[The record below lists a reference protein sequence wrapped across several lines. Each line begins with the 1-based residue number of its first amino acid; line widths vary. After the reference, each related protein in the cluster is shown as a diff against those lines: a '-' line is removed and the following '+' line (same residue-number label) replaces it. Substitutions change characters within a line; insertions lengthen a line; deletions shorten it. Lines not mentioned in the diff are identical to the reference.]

1 MEKPTGVIVFLFMFI
16 LFAAAQRNG
25 SNIMENP
32 FHVGVILDLTT
43 LVGKMGQTSISM
55 AIDDFYSINSNYT
68 TRLVL
73 HTKDSGNDVVQA
85 ASAALD
91 LIEKIEV
98 QVIIGPQ
105 KSSQAA
111 LVSYVGNKSHVPII
125 SFTATSPSLS
135 SALTPYFV
143 RAAFDDAVQVD
154 SISSIIRAYGWREV
168 VPVYEDS
175 DYGRG
180 IIPYLIDS
188 LEQVD
193 CRVPYRSVISLVA
206 TDDQIIEELY
216 KLMTMQTRVFIVHMS
231 VPMGSRLFRKVNE
244 AGLMSQGYAWIMTD
258 GLTSLVESLDPS
270 IIASMQGTIG
280 VRLYVPKS
288 RKLDHFARRWRRR
301 FQQENPDDQLA
312 EPGIFALWAY
322 DTVWTVA
329 MAAENVK
336 GINSSFLKL
345 ANTGNST
352 GSDRLGVSIAGPL
365 LLKLIS
371 ESRFRGISG
380 EFLFADGQLQSS
392 TFQIINVVG
401 KGGREIG
408 FWTPQHGIIKQL
420 KKNRTREY
428 SALMT
433 DMNPVIWPGESTVV
447 PKGWEMPLSGKKLRI
462 GVPLFDET
470 DEFVKVE
477 RNPITNVITVSGFC
491 IDVFEAALQT
501 LPYALPHEYIPFEN
515 EKGLCAGTYNDL
527 VDQVYFQKY
536 DSVVGDVTI
545 RENRSR
551 YVDFTL
557 PYTESGIA
565 MLVPVKDS
573 INKNAWIFLKPLT
586 FDLWLGSLAAFF
598 YTGFVVWVLE
608 HRINMEFRGP
618 VSQQLGTIFYFSFS
632 TLVFAHREKLENLLS
647 RIVVIIWVFVVL
659 ILTSSYTA
667 SLTSMLTVQQLQPTV
682 TDLHELQNN
691 GEYVGYPVNSFVKG
705 LLMQLNFDEKRMR
718 GYSYSNE
725 YVEALKKGS
734 HSGGV
739 AAIVHEIPYI
749 KQFLSKYCKGY
760 TMVGPIYKTA
770 GFGFVFPKGSPV
782 VPDISRGILNVTE
795 GDSMIQIEKKWFGG
809 RDSCLKQGDI
819 VGSGSLG
826 FNSFWGLFL
835 LSGAVSTCALVIFL
849 ASFVCK
855 NWHEMRDIDRD
866 KSISQ
871 RLISW
876 VRYYNKKDYSANTFR
891 KDNGEDSE
899 QDNDGTRRNSGEIP
913 VTLDDDPSNGRRS
926 ISNLSDVSC
935 PPGESS
941 SAELA
946 SPCSEA
952 GPISII
958 VTNRRH

>member
-1 MEKPTGVIVFLFMFI
+1 M
-16 LFAAAQRNG
+16 
-25 SNIMENP
+25 
-32 FHVGVILDLTT
+32 
-43 LVGKMGQTSISM
+43 
-55 AIDDFYSINSNYT
+55 
-68 TRLVL
+68 
-73 HTKDSGNDVVQA
+73 HT
-85 ASAALD
+85 ALD

-301 FQQENPDDQLA
+301 FQQENPDDQPA

-420 KKNRTREY
+420 KKNRTKEY

-462 GVPLFDET
+462 GVPLLDET

-515 EKGLCAGTYNDL
+515 EKGLCAGTYDDL
-527 VDQVYFQKY
+527 VDQVYFQASTSY
-536 DSVVGDVTI
+536 DT
-545 RENRSR
+545 
-551 YVDFTL
+551 
-557 PYTESGIA
+557 
-565 MLVPVKDS
+565 
-573 INKNAWIFLKPLT
+573 
-586 FDLWLGSLAAFF
+586 
-598 YTGFVVWVLE
+598 
-608 HRINMEFRGP
+608 
-618 VSQQLGTIFYFSFS
+618 
-632 TLVFAHREKLENLLS
+632 
-647 RIVVIIWVFVVL
+647 
-659 ILTSSYTA
+659 
-667 SLTSMLTVQQLQPTV
+667 
-682 TDLHELQNN
+682 ELQ
-691 GEYVGYPVNSFVKG
+691 
-705 LLMQLNFDEKRMR
+705 
-718 GYSYSNE
+718 
-725 YVEALKKGS
+725 
-734 HSGGV
+734 
-739 AAIVHEIPYI
+739 
-749 KQFLSKYCKGY
+749 
-760 TMVGPIYKTA
+760 
-770 GFGFVFPKGSPV
+770 
-782 VPDISRGILNVTE
+782 
-795 GDSMIQIEKKWFGG
+795 
-809 RDSCLKQGDI
+809 
-819 VGSGSLG
+819 
-826 FNSFWGLFL
+826 
-835 LSGAVSTCALVIFL
+835 
-849 ASFVCK
+849 
-855 NWHEMRDIDRD
+855 
-866 KSISQ
+866 
-871 RLISW
+871 
-876 VRYYNKKDYSANTFR
+876 
-891 KDNGEDSE
+891 
-899 QDNDGTRRNSGEIP
+899 DG
-913 VTLDDDPSNGRRS
+913 
-926 ISNLSDVSC
+926 
-935 PPGESS
+935 
-941 SAELA
+941 
-946 SPCSEA
+946 
-952 GPISII
+952 
-958 VTNRRH
+958 